1 MIREVV
7 MWPDSILARPA
18 EPVTEITPA
27 VLTLLSDMEE
37 TMLFLRGAGLAA
49 PQVGF
54 SLRLVTL
61 MVREPKSKAPM
72 VVKLINPKIIER
84 SAETRF
90 MREGCLSTPDYFE
103 MVRRH
108 KTVRVEALDETGM
121 RIELG
126 GDGLLALALQ
136 HELEHLEGVMFIDH
150 LSVLK
155 RNLALNRFKKAKA
168 RGLRYN
174 IPRPAPQDFTDP
186 G

>member
-7 MWPDSILARPA
+7 IWPDTILARPA
-18 EPVTEITPA
+18 EPVTEITPE

-61 MVREPKSKAPM
+61 MVREPKTKAPM
-72 VVKLINPKIIER
+72 VVKLVNPKITER
-84 SAETRF
+84 SAETQL
-90 MREGCLSTPDYFE
+90 MREGCLSTPNYFE

-108 KTVRVEALDETGM
+108 MSVKVEALDETGM
-121 RIELG
+121 RIVLG

-136 HELEHLEGVMFIDH
+136 HELEHLDGVMFIDH

-155 RNLALNRFKKAKA
+155 RNVAHRRFKKAKA
-168 RGLRYN
+168 SGMRYN
-174 IPRPAPQDFTDP
+174 IPRPAPQDFTEP